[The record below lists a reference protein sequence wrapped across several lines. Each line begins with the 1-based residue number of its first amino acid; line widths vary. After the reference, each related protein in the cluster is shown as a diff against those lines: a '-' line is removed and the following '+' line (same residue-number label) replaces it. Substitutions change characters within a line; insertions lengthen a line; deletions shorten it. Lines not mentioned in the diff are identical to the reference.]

1 MFVDVVTWC
10 FRVLRICVGVLHDV
24 TVLATS
30 RRSRVGTDSVDQRA
44 PRRDLLTLPR
54 DGNDGIDRRF
64 GSALRFWRRRI
75 VSRFAL
81 PLECQETFAGSL
93 NAGCEA
99 IASLGLC
106 WHRHCAGC
114 STALETR
121 VRGMRATAMSC
132 DR

>member
-64 GSALRFWRRRI
+64 GSALRFAAAGLL
-75 VSRFAL
+75 VASRY
-81 PLECQETFAGSL
+81 PS
-93 NAGCEA
+93 NAGRR
-99 IASLGLC
+99 SQ
-106 WHRHCAGC
+106 
-114 STALETR
+114 
-121 VRGMRATAMSC
+121 